1 MLHNLNNP
9 KMQLSSRKSDLK
21 EAILKKFI
29 SQDRISQAADVVL
42 SLFFPRR
49 CPVCQDIVWP
59 TGERICP
66 GCRDKIAFIR
76 EPVCKKCGKEISNWE
91 TEYCYDCARH
101 PRSFYEGISLMRYDR
116 VGQATMQGFKYHGRQ
131 EYGAYYIE
139 EILSKYG
146 EKIRSW
152 HADAVIPVPAHK
164 SRERKRGYNQAEILA
179 RELSKRTGIPELKNV
194 LLRTKKTTAQKNLGG
209 RERFYNLQQA
219 MTVKNRP
226 EWAKTVI
233 LIDDI
238 YTTGSTAEACTRVLL
253 SSGVKRVYLITVC
266 IGSNR

>member
-1 MLHNLNNP
+1 MV
-9 KMQLSSRKSDLK
+9 KKTMQKIRVLGKPAPHGSAKWKNYILPILLK
-21 EAILKKFI
+21 
-29 SQDRISQAADVVL
+29 AADDVL

-49 CPVCQDIVWP
+49 CPVCQDIVSP
-59 TGERICP
+59 PGERICP
-66 GCRDKIAFIR
+66 ECREKISFVR
-76 EPVCKKCGKEISNWE
+76 EPLCKKCGKEIANWE
-91 TEYCYDCARH
+91 TEYCYDCTRH
-101 PRSFYEGISLMRYDR
+101 RRSFYEGISLMRYDK
-116 VGQATMQGFKYHGRQ
+116 VGKATMQGFKYHGRQ

-139 EILSKYG
+139 EILAKYG

-179 RELSKRTGIPELKNV
+179 RELSRKTGIPELKKV
-194 LLRTKKTTAQKNLGG
+194 LLRTRKTAAQKNLGS

-219 MTVKNRP
+219 MSVRDYP
-226 EWAKTVI
+226 EWARTVI

-238 YTTGSTAEACTRVLL
+238 YTTGSTAEACTRALL
-253 SSGVKRVYLITVC
+253 AAGANRVYLITIC